1 MMNQLQQKE
10 HMYRCIELAKNG
22 IHTCKPNPRVGCVIV
37 KDEKIIGEGWHK
49 KTGGD
54 HAEIMALKNCEV
66 NPEGSVVFI
75 SLEPC
80 THKGRTAPC
89 IEALIDAKVSKV
101 IFSSLDPNPKVSGKS
116 IDILSAAGIEVSHGL
131 LEEESSELNIGFF
144 QRMKRNRPFIRS
156 KIGSSLDGK
165 IALSN
170 GESKWITSA
179 ESREDVQNLRARSCA
194 IMTSNQTV
202 LLDDPSLNVRINNFS
217 DDDQPLRVVIDST
230 MQCTGN
236 EKIFQLPGETMIHS
250 KRVDEAL
257 FEHLASIE
265 INNVLVEAGP
275 RMNGALL
282 ELNLIDELII
292 YMAPCILGPD
302 AIDMFDSP
310 VIKKLSDRYSFAIK
324 DLTSIGPDMKITLR
338 KENV

>member
-1 MMNQLQQKE
+1 MNQLQQKE

-66 NPEGSVVFI
+66 NPEDSVVFI

-194 IMTSNQTV
+194 MMTSNQTV

>member
-1 MMNQLQQKE
+1 MNQLQQKE

-131 LEEESSELNIGFF
+131 LEEESRELNIGFF

-194 IMTSNQTV
+194 MMTSNQTV
-202 LLDDPSLNVRINNFS
+202 LLDDPSLTVRINNFS
-217 DDDQPLRVVIDST
+217 DDDQPMRVVIDST

-250 KRVDEAL
+250 KGVDEAL

-275 RMNGALL
+275 RLNGALL

>member
-1 MMNQLQQKE
+1 MNQLQQKE

-101 IFSSLDPNPKVSGKS
+101 IFSSFDPNPKVSGKS

-131 LEEESSELNIGFF
+131 LEKESSELNIGFF

-179 ESREDVQNLRARSCA
+179 ESREDVQNLRASSCA
-194 IMTSNQTV
+194 MMTSNQTV

-282 ELNLIDELII
+282 EFNLIDELII

-310 VIKKLSDRYSFAIK
+310 IIKKLSDRYSFAVK

>member
-1 MMNQLQQKE
+1 MNQLQQKE

-194 IMTSNQTV
+194 IITSNQTV

-282 ELNLIDELII
+282 EFNLIDELII

-310 VIKKLSDRYSFAIK
+310 VIKKLSDRYSFAVK

>member
-1 MMNQLQQKE
+1 MNQLQQKE

-194 IMTSNQTV
+194 MMTSNQTV

-310 VIKKLSDRYSFAIK
+310 VIKKLSDRYSFAVK

-338 KENV
+338 KESV

>member
-1 MMNQLQQKE
+1 MNQLQQKE

>member
-1 MMNQLQQKE
+1 MNQLQQKE

-194 IMTSNQTV
+194 MMTSNQTV

-236 EKIFQLPGETMIHS
+236 EKIFQLPGETMIYS
-250 KRVDEAL
+250 KRVDEEF

>member
-1 MMNQLQQKE
+1 MNQLQQKE

-194 IMTSNQTV
+194 MMTSNQTV
-202 LLDDPSLNVRINNFS
+202 LLDDPSLNVRINDFS

-275 RMNGALL
+275 RLNGALL

>member
-1 MMNQLQQKE
+1 MNQLQQKE

-116 IDILSAAGIEVSHGL
+116 IDILSAAGIEVSHGT

-194 IMTSNQTV
+194 MMTSNQTV

-236 EKIFQLPGETMIHS
+236 ERIFQLPGETMIHS

-310 VIKKLSDRYSFAIK
+310 VIKKLSDRYSFATK

>member
-1 MMNQLQQKE
+1 MNQLQQKE

-194 IMTSNQTV
+194 MMTSNQTV

-230 MQCTGN
+230 MQCTGY

>member
-1 MMNQLQQKE
+1 MNQLQQKE

-179 ESREDVQNLRARSCA
+179 KAREDVQNLRARSCA
-194 IMTSNQTV
+194 MMTSNQTV

>member
-1 MMNQLQQKE
+1 MNQLQQKE

-131 LEEESSELNIGFF
+131 LEEESTELNIGFF

-194 IMTSNQTV
+194 MMTSNQTV

>member
-1 MMNQLQQKE
+1 MNQLQQKE

-54 HAEIMALKNCEV
+54 HAEIVALKNCEV

-131 LEEESSELNIGFF
+131 LEEESTELNIGFF

-194 IMTSNQTV
+194 MMTSNQTV

-310 VIKKLSDRYSFAIK
+310 VIKKLSDRYSFTVK

>member
-1 MMNQLQQKE
+1 MNQLQQKE

-54 HAEIMALKNCEV
+54 HAEIVALKNCEV

-144 QRMKRNRPFIRS
+144 QRMKCNRPFIRS

-194 IMTSNQTV
+194 MMTSNQTV

>member
-1 MMNQLQQKE
+1 MNQLQQKE

-194 IMTSNQTV
+194 MMTSNQTV

-230 MQCTGN
+230 MQCNGN

-310 VIKKLSDRYSFAIK
+310 VIKKLSDRYSFAVK

>member
-1 MMNQLQQKE
+1 MNQLQQKE

-66 NPEGSVVFI
+66 NPEGSVVFV

-80 THKGRTAPC
+80 THKGRTPPC

-101 IFSSLDPNPKVSGKS
+101 IFSSMDPNPKVSGKS
-116 IDILSAAGIEVSHGL
+116 IEILNAAGIEVSHGL
-131 LEEESSELNIGFF
+131 LKEESTELNIGFF
-144 QRMKRNRPFIRS
+144 QRMKNNKPFIRS

-194 IMTSNQTV
+194 MMTSNQTV

-310 VIKKLSDRYSFAIK
+310 VIKKLSDRYSFAVK

>member
-1 MMNQLQQKE
+1 MNQLQQKE

-194 IMTSNQTV
+194 MMTSNQTV

-310 VIKKLSDRYSFAIK
+310 VIKKLSDRYSFAVK

>member
-1 MMNQLQQKE
+1 MNQLQQKE

-131 LEEESSELNIGFF
+131 LKEESTELNIGFF

-194 IMTSNQTV
+194 MMTSNQTV

-310 VIKKLSDRYSFAIK
+310 VIKKLSDRYSFAVR
-324 DLTSIGPDMKITLR
+324 DLTSIGTDMKITLR

>member
-1 MMNQLQQKE
+1 MNQLQQKE

-22 IHTCKPNPRVGCVIV
+22 IHTCKPNPRVGWVIV
-37 KDEKIIGEGWHK
+37 KDEEKIGEGWHK

-170 GESKWITSA
+170 GESKWITST

-194 IMTSNQTV
+194 MMTSNQTV

-236 EKIFQLPGETMIHS
+236 EKIFQLPGKTMIHS

-310 VIKKLSDRYSFAIK
+310 VIKKLSDRYSLAIK

>member
-1 MMNQLQQKE
+1 MNQLQQKE

-170 GESKWITSA
+170 GESKWITST

-194 IMTSNQTV
+194 MMTSNQTV

-282 ELNLIDELII
+282 EFNLIDELII

>member
-1 MMNQLQQKE
+1 MNQLQQKE

-194 IMTSNQTV
+194 MMTSNQTV

-310 VIKKLSDRYSFAIK
+310 VIKKLSDRYSFAVR
-324 DLTSIGPDMKITLR
+324 DLTSIGTDMKITLR

>member
-1 MMNQLQQKE
+1 MNQLQQKE

-194 IMTSNQTV
+194 MMTSNQTV
-202 LLDDPSLNVRINNFS
+202 LLDDPSLNVRINNFF

>member
-1 MMNQLQQKE
+1 MNQLQQKE

-194 IMTSNQTV
+194 MMTSNQTV

-217 DDDQPLRVVIDST
+217 DDDQPLRVVIDSS

-275 RMNGALL
+275 RLNGALL

>member
-1 MMNQLQQKE
+1 MNQLQQKE

-131 LEEESSELNIGFF
+131 LEEESTELNIGFF

-170 GESKWITSA
+170 GESKWITST

-194 IMTSNQTV
+194 MMTSNQTV

-275 RMNGALL
+275 RLNGALL

>member
-1 MMNQLQQKE
+1 MNQLQQKE

-89 IEALIDAKVSKV
+89 IEALIGAKVSKV

-179 ESREDVQNLRARSCA
+179 ESLEDVQNLRASSCA
-194 IMTSNQTV
+194 MMTSNQTV

-275 RMNGALL
+275 RLNGALL

>member
-1 MMNQLQQKE
+1 MNQLQQKE

-101 IFSSLDPNPKVSGKS
+101 IFSTLDPNPKVSGKS

-194 IMTSNQTV
+194 MMTSNQTV

>member
-1 MMNQLQQKE
+1 MNQLQQKE

-194 IMTSNQTV
+194 MMTSNQTV

-236 EKIFQLPGETMIHS
+236 EKIFQLPGKTMIHS

-310 VIKKLSDRYSFAIK
+310 VIKKLSDRYSFTVK

>member
-1 MMNQLQQKE
+1 MNQLQQKE

-131 LEEESSELNIGFF
+131 LEEESTELNIGFF

-202 LLDDPSLNVRINNFS
+202 LLDDPSLNVRINDFS

>member
-1 MMNQLQQKE
+1 MNQLQQKE

-194 IMTSNQTV
+194 MMTSNQTV
-202 LLDDPSLNVRINNFS
+202 LLDDPSLNVRINDFL

-310 VIKKLSDRYSFAIK
+310 VIKKLSDRYSFTVK

>member
-1 MMNQLQQKE
+1 MNQLQQKE

-194 IMTSNQTV
+194 MMTSNQTV
-202 LLDDPSLNVRINNFS
+202 LLDDPSLNVRLNNFS

>member
-1 MMNQLQQKE
+1 MNQLQQKE

-131 LEEESSELNIGFF
+131 LEEESRELNIGFF

-179 ESREDVQNLRARSCA
+179 ESREDVQHLRARSCA
-194 IMTSNQTV
+194 MMTSNQTV

-217 DDDQPLRVVIDST
+217 DDNQPLRVVIDST

-236 EKIFQLPGETMIHS
+236 EKIFQLPGKTMIHS

>member
-1 MMNQLQQKE
+1 MNQLQQKE

-131 LEEESSELNIGFF
+131 LEEESTELNIGFF

-202 LLDDPSLNVRINNFS
+202 LLDDPSLNVRINDFS

-310 VIKKLSDRYSFAIK
+310 VIKKLSDRYSFAVK

>member
-1 MMNQLQQKE
+1 MNQLQQKE

-101 IFSSLDPNPKVSGKS
+101 IFSTLDPNPKVSGKS

-131 LEEESSELNIGFF
+131 LEEESTELNIGFF

-194 IMTSNQTV
+194 MMTSNQTV

-230 MQCTGN
+230 MQCNGN

-250 KRVDEAL
+250 ERVDQAL

>member
-1 MMNQLQQKE
+1 MNQLQQKE

-89 IEALIDAKVSKV
+89 IEALIDAKISKV

-194 IMTSNQTV
+194 MMTSNQTV

>member
-1 MMNQLQQKE
+1 MNQLQQKE

-54 HAEIMALKNCEV
+54 HAEIMALKNCEL

-194 IMTSNQTV
+194 MMTSNQTV
-202 LLDDPSLNVRINNFS
+202 LLDDPSLNVRINDFL

-257 FEHLASIE
+257 FEYLASIE

-310 VIKKLSDRYSFAIK
+310 VIKKLSDRYSFTVK

>member
-1 MMNQLQQKE
+1 MNQLQQKE

-194 IMTSNQTV
+194 MITSNQTV

-310 VIKKLSDRYSFAIK
+310 VIKKLSDRYSFTVK